1 MVKHIILWKLKDEL
15 SSEEKISVIKNI
27 KEQLES
33 LDGKIPG
40 LTEII
45 VRTEPLASSNADVML
60 DSTLESEDALKG
72 YQSHPEHVKVADTYV
87 RPYTEGLRNAGRIVI
102 NPNCLVIFRTIAHP
116 SKQPLGKTIVFSHL
130 QQPIQKF
137 PIHDAVI
144 PGFIQSF
151 NLIWAGISLD
161 YAQDSI

>member
-45 VRTEPLASSNADVML
+45 VRTKPLASSNADVML

-72 YQSHPEHVKVADTYV
+72 YQSHPKHVKVADTYV
-87 RPYTEGLRNAGRIVI
+87 RPYTEVRM
-102 NPNCLVIFRTIAHP
+102 CM
-116 SKQPLGKTIVFSHL
+116 
-130 QQPIQKF
+130 
-137 PIHDAVI
+137 
-144 PGFIQSF
+144 
-151 NLIWAGISLD
+151 D
-161 YAQDSI
+161 YELS

>member
-60 DSTLESEDALKG
+60 DSTLESEEALKG

-87 RPYTEGLRNAGRIVI
+87 RPYTEVRM
-102 NPNCLVIFRTIAHP
+102 CMDYEM
-116 SKQPLGKTIVFSHL
+116 Q
-130 QQPIQKF
+130 
-137 PIHDAVI
+137 DA
-144 PGFIQSF
+144 
-151 NLIWAGISLD
+151 LL
-161 YAQDSI
+161 

>member
-33 LDGKIPG
+33 LDGKIPR

-87 RPYTEGLRNAGRIVI
+87 RPYTEVRM
-102 NPNCLVIFRTIAHP
+102 CM
-116 SKQPLGKTIVFSHL
+116 
-130 QQPIQKF
+130 
-137 PIHDAVI
+137 
-144 PGFIQSF
+144 
-151 NLIWAGISLD
+151 D
-161 YAQDSI
+161 YEL